1 MGQAPDLEKSEKAV
15 GDAAPALSR
24 EQVVSLAK
32 PDSTAVVK
40 GTSTSDVLL
49 LLETVP

>member
-1 MGQAPDLEKSEKAV
+1 VLRIPARAPK
-15 GDAAPALSR
+15 LSR
-24 EQVVSLAK
+24 GQMISLAK

-49 LLETVP
+49 LLETVV

>member
-1 MGQAPDLEKSEKAV
+1 M
-15 GDAAPALSR
+15 SR
-24 EQVVSLAK
+24 GQVVSLAQ

-49 LLETVP
+49 LLETVFKTFTEVEDEG